1 MHLSG
6 TALGY
11 YNGFHA
17 KRLDFMSNL
26 YMLSHYFCPFFIWR
40 NNWTTGINKAISL
53 IISVTLKDWRLFLM
67 FEVTFFDIK
76 LLLLPLTKVRDY
88 VPCRTKQI
96 WSEPYYIGTK
106 RNFQGKSMMKKSQN
120 KSLLNA
126 FCPFFA
132 PFLTPKHFPQQ
143 TL

>member
-11 YNGFHA
+11 YNVFHA
-17 KRLDFMSNL
+17 KRLDFTPNL

-53 IISVTLKDWRLFLM
+53 IISVTLKDRRLFLM

-76 LLLLPLTKVRDY
+76 LPLLPLTKVRDY
-88 VPCRTKQI
+88 VPCRNRTSNDSLGGSCYIHLTKETGYVYFTSDSWDMQVLI
-96 WSEPYYIGTK
+96 PCSRK
-106 RNFQGKSMMKKSQN
+106 NNFKC
-120 KSLLNA
+120 SL
-126 FCPFFA
+126 C
-132 PFLTPKHFPQQ
+132 
-143 TL
+143 